1 MPYIGNNLATQF
13 QAFATQTITGDGS
26 TSYTLDRAVAN
37 GKELLVYI
45 NNVKQEEG
53 SGKSYEASGTTITFS
68 EAVASGDS
76 CYLVYMGSAQ
86 QTVTAPAGS
95 IVSSQLAT
103 AFPSASLDMNG
114 TELILDADGDTSITS
129 DTDDQVDIKVAGSDV
144 IHVTSTGLGVGTNS
158 PSAPLTISTTG
169 SGDAVIIESTETG
182 SSNAPDL
189 VLHRNSASPADNDSL
204 GIIRF
209 RGENDAS
216 EAIDL
221 INIFG
226 QVTDVSD
233 GSEDS
238 TLFFKTYTNGA
249 EQSPLTL
256 VGANV
261 GIGTTSP
268 DSVVNIETTK
278 TTALSSEAHFTT
290 LGLCIDDNTAY
301 NTALAGGGIA
311 FRHIKNSSGDM
322 NVYGA
327 IDGVRIDNANGRVG
341 GHLRFFTNNDGD
353 GIPTERMRIDSS
365 GILLVGK
372 TSTSGDVTNSGII
385 ANSGGKTI
393 ITNDGDSAQNMV
405 LAHYNS
411 VGSPVAIEFYRNSS
425 VVGSIT
431 KSTSSTAYNT
441 SSDYRLKENVV
452 TDWDATTRLKQLK
465 PSRFNFKENKDTT
478 YDGFLAHEVSSIVP
492 EAVTGKKDAMK
503 KEVLY
508 VDGDEIPEGKKVG
521 DVKTPSQIDPQ
532 GIDHSKLVPLL
543 TKALQEAISE
553 IDTLKEKVTALES
566 K

>member
-1 MPYIGNNLATQF
+1 VVDNI
-13 QAFATQTITGDGS
+13 TIDGTEIDLS
-26 TSYTLDRAVAN
+26 
-37 GKELLVYI
+37 
-45 NNVKQEEG
+45 
-53 SGKSYEASGTTITFS
+53 
-68 EAVASGDS
+68 SGD
-76 CYLVYMGSAQ
+76 LTIDV
-86 QTVTAPAGS
+86 AGD
-95 IVSSQLAT
+95 I
-103 AFPSASLDMNG
+103 
-114 TELILDADGDTSITS
+114 ILDADGGDFKFQ
-129 DTDDQVDIKVAGSDV
+129 DGGSAKFH
-144 IHVTSTGLGVGTNS
+144 I
-158 PSAPLTISTTG
+158 LTT
-169 SGDAVIIESTETG
+169 STETQLFNQTQDADIVFKGDDGG
-182 SSNAPDL
+182 SAIEAMRIDM
-189 VLHRNSASPADNDSL
+189 SA
-204 GIIRF
+204 GGR
-209 RGENDAS
+209 
-216 EAIDL
+216 
-221 INIFG
+221 
-226 QVTDVSD
+226 
-233 GSEDS
+233 
-238 TLFFKTYTNGA
+238 
-249 EQSPLTL
+249 
-256 VGANV
+256 V

-327 IDGVRIDNANGRVG
+327 IDGVRIDNADGRVG

-393 ITNDGDSAQNMV
+393 ITNNGDSAQNMV

-441 SSDYRLKENVV
+441 SSDYRLKENVI
-452 TDWDATTRLKQLK
+452 TDWDATSRLKQLK
-465 PSRFNFKENKDTT
+465 PSRFNFKIDKDTT
-478 YDGFLAHEVSSIVP
+478 VDGFLAHEVSEIVP
-492 EAVTGKKDAMK
+492 EAVTGEKDAMK

-532 GIDHSKLVPLL
+532 GIDQSKLVPLL
-543 TKALQEAISE
+543 TKALQE
-553 IDTLKEKVTALES
+553 LEARIA
-566 K
+566 KLEAK